1 MQRRWRKALLISAV
15 THCVFILLFALVAA
29 QYPQA
34 MPQEEEIIELTFSD
48 SPEVDSRM
56 PTAAPGQAQLSQAA
70 QALPAM
76 TAMSP
81 VAARVVVPTASMA
94 MEAVEDGIEENA
106 APAAATAGSAPSGGG
121 NSGVSSSAAGSGSAG
136 GGNGGGAGGYI
147 RPSILSS
154 REPDYP
160 EDARSRNIEGTVEV
174 RVQILSNGRAGEVSV
189 KTSSG
194 YRSLDAAAIAAVRD
208 WLFVP
213 AKKRSNG
220 QAISCYSSFPVR
232 FRLH

>member
-48 SPEVDSRM
+48 SPEVDSSM
-56 PTAAPGQAQLSQAA
+56 PAATPGQAQPSQAA

-76 TAMSP
+76 TAISP

-121 NSGVSSSAAGSGSAG
+121 NSGVSSAAAGSGSAG

-154 REPDYP
+154 PEPDYP